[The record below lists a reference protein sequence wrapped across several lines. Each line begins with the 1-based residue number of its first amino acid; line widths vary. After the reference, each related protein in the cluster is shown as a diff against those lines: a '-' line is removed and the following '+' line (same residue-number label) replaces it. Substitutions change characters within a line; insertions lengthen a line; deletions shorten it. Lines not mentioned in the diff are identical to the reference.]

1 MYDNI
6 SNKNNSYNFIKTGFP
21 KLLKPFE
28 GSIKDIEKI
37 TKSFG
42 LAIKIHS
49 DIIRKYQFDNIEPQ
63 INHSLRVA
71 LILSDEIKMSES
83 DLVCAA
89 LLHDIFNKDEL
100 TQDVKDYIKKEIGER
115 VYKTISFFNKK
126 TTLTT
131 TTTAKNQ
138 DKSSTAAAAAA
149 AASTIEKQLSKI
161 KQADSFVK
169 SIILAERLDDIR
181 SLKNSRRK
189 DKISRF
195 KEETK
200 KYFLPLAEQT
210 NEKIMLKLEIAL
222 YELK

>member
-1 MYDNI
+1 MYNNI
-6 SNKNNSYNFIKTGFP
+6 GNTNNSNSNINNFIKAGFP

-49 DIIRKYQFDNIEPQ
+49 DIIRKYQSDNIEPQ

-71 LILSDEIKMSES
+71 LILSDEIKINES
-83 DLVCAA
+83 DLVCSA

-100 TQDVKDYIKKEIGER
+100 AQDVKDYIKKEISER

-126 TTLTT
+126 TT
-131 TTTAKNQ
+131 TTTAMKKNQ
-138 DKSSTAAAAAA
+138 DKSSS
-149 AASTIEKQLSKI
+149 ASAIEKQLSKI

-189 DKISRF
+189 DKIARF

-210 NEKIMLKLEIAL
+210 NEKIMLKLIIAL